1 MNQKIYADQFI
12 SNVCIYLSLKPS
24 GRYQQSNRE
33 VQYSANLDLPAQ
45 NVEIVVDNS
54 TVTLLELDR

>member
-33 VQYSANLDLPAQ
+33 VQYSANLDLPTQ